1 MNMEDLFSR
10 MKEIGFTE
18 VAPVKIEDLV
28 PMPEIREMC
37 AVDRCGSY
45 GRKWSC
51 PPYCGTLEE
60 CTARIQ
66 AHQSGIIMTT
76 AVKLEDS
83 FDYEGMQEGGRKHQQ
98 QFCRLWK
105 NCAPNT
111 PICCRWGRGAAA
123 IVKPVLVRMS
133 PAAFRRK

>member
-60 CTARIQ
+60 CTAPDPGSPKR
-66 AHQSGIIMTT
+66 HHH
-76 AVKLEDS
+76 DN
-83 FDYEGMQEGGRKHQQ
+83 GRQ
-98 QFCRLWK
+98 
-105 NCAPNT
+105 T
-111 PICCRWGRGAAA
+111 
-123 IVKPVLVRMS
+123 
-133 PAAFRRK
+133 RRFV